1 MQRKPFTRRR
11 FMATSAA
18 VSASM
23 IAAPFV
29 RSARAAGSLTIGMW
43 DHWVPGAN
51 DMQSAII
58 KEWADAEKVD
68 VKIDYITSQG
78 NKLMLTLAAEE
89 LAKSGHDIME
99 FTNWEAAQHA
109 TSLEPTDDVMK
120 QVLERNGPIDPSV
133 EYLAKWNGAW
143 VTVPMTRGSLLM
155 SVCSRFDLLKEHA
168 GIDLQAMYP
177 AGKDATA
184 EADKWTWEAL
194 LVAAEKLQKA
204 GFAFGIPLGVTTD
217 SVLWTGGMFK
227 AFGADLIDAKG
238 NVTAKS
244 DAVRQA
250 VDYGKRLAA
259 FLPPDAP
266 AWDDASNNKWLISG
280 KGSLIFNPPSAW
292 AVAKRDAPQVA
303 EKCWTHGFPKGPAGR
318 FNPML
323 PRLYGMWN
331 FSKNKSAAKSLLLH
345 LTSRQAA
352 ERQVASSQGY
362 DLPPYTKFND
372 FKTWKENGPPVGT
385 LSHYPIQG
393 GDQKS
398 TIACSPAP
406 PLVAAQIWT
415 QAIMPKM
422 IVRHFQGEPM
432 EKTLDWAASEL
443 EGFKRT

>member
-29 RSARAAGSLTIGMW
+29 RSAHAAGSLTIGMW

-109 TSLEPTDDVMK
+109 DGLESTDDVMK

-133 EYLAKWNGAW
+133 EYLGKWKGAW

-184 EADKWTWEAL
+184 EADKWTWDAL

-238 NVTAKS
+238 NVTAKT
-244 DAVRQA
+244 DAVRKA

-303 EKCWTHGFPKGPAGR
+303 EKCWTHGFPIGPAGR
-318 FNPML
+318 FNPVL
-323 PRLYGMWN
+323 PRFYGVWN
-331 FSKNKSAAKSLLLH
+331 FSKNKPAAKSLLQF
-345 LTSRQAA
+345 LTLRQNA
-352 ERQVASSQGY
+352 ERQVAASQGY
-362 DLPPYTKFND
+362 DIPPYPKFND
-372 FKTWKENGPPVGT
+372 FKTWDEEGPPKGS
-385 LSHYPIQG
+385 LSHYPIKG
-393 GDQKS
+393 GDQV
-398 TIACSPAP
+398 AGVVCSPAP
-406 PLVAAQIWT
+406 PLIAAQIWS
-415 QAIMPKM
+415 QSIQGQMV
-422 IVRHFQGEPM
+422 VRYFKGEAM
-432 EKTLDWAASEL
+432 DKVLDWAAREV

>member
-109 TSLEPTDDVMK
+109 NSLEPTDDVMK

-133 EYLAKWNGAW
+133 EYLAKWKGAW

-168 GIDLQAMYP
+168 GIDLQAMY
-177 AGKDATA
+177 AG
-184 EADKWTWEAL
+184 
-194 LVAAEKLQKA
+194 
-204 GFAFGIPLGVTTD
+204 
-217 SVLWTGGMFK
+217 
-227 AFGADLIDAKG
+227 
-238 NVTAKS
+238 
-244 DAVRQA
+244 
-250 VDYGKRLAA
+250 
-259 FLPPDAP
+259 
-266 AWDDASNNKWLISG
+266 
-280 KGSLIFNPPSAW
+280 
-292 AVAKRDAPQVA
+292 
-303 EKCWTHGFPKGPAGR
+303 
-318 FNPML
+318 
-323 PRLYGMWN
+323 
-331 FSKNKSAAKSLLLH
+331 
-345 LTSRQAA
+345 SRQ
-352 ERQVASSQGY
+352 V
-362 DLPPYTKFND
+362 DL
-372 FKTWKENGPPVGT
+372 G
-385 LSHYPIQG
+385 
-393 GDQKS
+393 
-398 TIACSPAP
+398 SPAC
-406 PLVAAQIWT
+406 
-415 QAIMPKM
+415 
-422 IVRHFQGEPM
+422 G
-432 EKTLDWAASEL
+432 
-443 EGFKRT
+443 G

>member
-29 RSARAAGSLTIGMW
+29 RSSRAAGSLTIGMW

-259 FLPPDAP
+259 FLLSLSRRYQRLGSA
-266 AWDDASNNKWLISG
+266 ANRFVLHMTREEIGSYLGLTIETVSRVLSRFQREGLIG
-280 KGSLIFNPPSAW
+280 VRQREVDLKNAGSL
-292 AVAKRDAPQVA
+292 RD
-303 EKCWTHGFPKGPAGR
+303 
-318 FNPML
+318 M
-323 PRLYGMWN
+323 
-331 FSKNKSAAKSLLLH
+331 
-345 LTSRQAA
+345 
-352 ERQVASSQGY
+352 
-362 DLPPYTKFND
+362 
-372 FKTWKENGPPVGT
+372 VG
-385 LSHYPIQG
+385 
-393 GDQKS
+393 
-398 TIACSPAP
+398 
-406 PLVAAQIWT
+406 
-415 QAIMPKM
+415 
-422 IVRHFQGEPM
+422 
-432 EKTLDWAASEL
+432 
-443 EGFKRT
+443 

>member
-1 MQRKPFTRRR
+1 MASRTVTRRR
-11 FMATSAA
+11 FVIGSSAA
-18 VSASM
+18 GASLM
-23 IAAPFV
+23 SAPFV
-29 RSARAAGSLTIGMW
+29 RRANAAGSLTIGMW

-51 DMQSAII
+51 EVQTAII
-58 KEWADAEKVD
+58 KEWAAAEKVD
-68 VKIDYITSQG
+68 VTIDYITSQG
-78 NKLMLTLAAEE
+78 NKLMLALAAESM
-89 LAKSGHDIME
+89 AKSGHDIME

-109 TSLEPTDDVMK
+109 TSLEPTGDVMK
-120 QVLERNGPIDPSV
+120 EVLQRNGPIDPSV
-133 EYLAKWNGAW
+133 EYLGKWKDTW

-155 SVCSRFDLLKEHA
+155 SVCSRFDLLKQHA
-168 GIDLQAMYP
+168 GIDVQAMYP
-177 AGKDATA
+177 AGKDAA
-184 EADKWTWEAL
+184 PEADQWTWETL

-244 DAVRQA
+244 DQVRQA
-250 VDYGKRLAA
+250 VDYGRRLAA
-259 FLPPDAP
+259 FLPPDAA
-266 AWDDASNNKWLISG
+266 AWDDSSNNKWLISG

-292 AVAKRDAPQVA
+292 AVAKRDAPQIA
-303 EKCWTHGFPKGPAGR
+303 EKCWTHGFPRGPKGR

-323 PRLYGMWN
+323 PRLYGVWN
-331 FSKNKSAAKSLLLH
+331 FSKNKAAAKSLLLH

-362 DLPPYTKFND
+362 DLPPYTNFYD
-372 FKTWKENGPPVGT
+372 FKTWNENEPPVGT
-385 LSHYPIQG
+385 LSHYPIKG

-406 PLVAAQIWT
+406 PLMAVQIWT

-422 IVRHFQGEPM
+422 IVRHSQGEAM
-432 EKTLDWAASEL
+432 ETTLAWATSEL
-443 EGFKRT
+443 EGFARQ